1 MEDITV
7 NRSSLLVKLRA
18 NRETHH
24 DIYLEAKAG
33 YKTAAIAEMNSM
45 IADAEDD
52 KEIKRTLTLVAPMDQ
67 TKDYDRAIAM
77 LEMSVDETIKLSEYD
92 FSCYVLDE
100 WRWKGQWS
108 ISNSPYSA
116 KAREMK

>member
-1 MEDITV
+1 MLE
-7 NRSSLLVKLRA
+7 KLRA
-18 NRETHH
+18 NRESHRE
-24 DIYLEAKAG
+24 IFLEAQEG
-33 YKTAAIAEMNSM
+33 YRTAAVAELDSM
-45 IADAEDD
+45 IADARNG
-52 KEIKRTLTLVAPMDQ
+52 KEIKRQLTLVAPMDQ

-108 ISNSPYSA
+108 ASNSLYSA
-116 KAREMK
+116 KARDMK